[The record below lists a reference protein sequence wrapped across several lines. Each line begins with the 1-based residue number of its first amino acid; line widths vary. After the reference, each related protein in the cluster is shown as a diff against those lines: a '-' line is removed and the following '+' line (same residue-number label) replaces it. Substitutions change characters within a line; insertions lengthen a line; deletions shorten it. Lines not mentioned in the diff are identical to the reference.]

1 MWPKPDKPSKPSKPE
16 KPMADVGRRVSV
28 VIPVLNDAAC
38 LARLLADLRAGP
50 GLQVV
55 VVDGGSGD
63 ETLAVA
69 RAGADVVLRASAG
82 RGEQL
87 HAGVARAA
95 HPWLWLLHADSRVA
109 PAVAR
114 DFVRGP
120 PACGW
125 GWFDVR
131 LDGGAWPLR
140 VVEAAMNWRSAL
152 TGVTTG
158 DQGIYVHR
166 DLLQAAG
173 GIPRQPLME
182 DVELCRRLR
191 RLAKP
196 RRAGGVI
203 VTSSR
208 RWERDG
214 VPRTVASMWL
224 LRLRYFLGA
233 SASTL
238 AERYYR

>member
-1 MWPKPDKPSKPSKPE
+1 
-16 KPMADVGRRVSV
+16 MADADRRVSV

-50 GLQVV
+50 PLEVV

-63 ETLAVA
+63 DSLAVA
-69 RAGADVVLRASAG
+69 QAGADVVLSSPAG

-87 HAGVARAA
+87 RAGTSQASRD
-95 HPWLWLLHADSRVA
+95 WLWLLHADSRVA
-109 PAVAR
+109 PAVAHDCVRVAR
-114 DFVRGP
+114 DFAHRS

-140 VVEAAMNWRSAL
+140 VVETAMNWRSAL

-158 DQGIYVHR
+158 DHGIFVHR
-166 DLLQAAG
+166 RLLEAAG
-173 GIPRQPLME
+173 GVPRQPLME

-191 RLAKP
+191 RLVKP
-196 RRAGGVI
+196 RRAGGAV

-214 VPRTVASMWL
+214 VARTVAMMWL
-224 LRLRYFLGA
+224 LRLRYFFGA
-233 SASTL
+233 SAATL